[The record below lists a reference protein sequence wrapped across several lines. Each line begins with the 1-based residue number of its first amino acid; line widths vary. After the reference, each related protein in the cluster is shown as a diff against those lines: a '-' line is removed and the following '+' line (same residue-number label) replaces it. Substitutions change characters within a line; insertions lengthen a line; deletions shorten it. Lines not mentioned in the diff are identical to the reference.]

1 MLCWGGG
8 GNGVMVMSSKGS
20 LRMVGARTLR
30 GEIFQVRETLQKLEQ
45 GGMNVVWLGGP
56 TGDTTI
62 VELKTD
68 LLCKKILIKS

>member
-1 MLCWGGG
+1 
-8 GNGVMVMSSKGS
+8 MVMSSKGS

-30 GEIFQVRETLQKLEQ
+30 GEIFQVRETLQRPEQ
-45 GGMNVVWLGGP
+45 GGMIVVGLGIP
-56 TGDTTI
+56 SGDTTI

>member
-1 MLCWGGG
+1 
-8 GNGVMVMSSKGS
+8 MVMSSKGS

-56 TGDTTI
+56 TGTQP
-62 VELKTD
+62 L
-68 LLCKKILIKS
+68 

>member
-30 GEIFQVRETLQKLEQ
+30 GEIFQVRETLHRLEQ
-45 GGMNVVWLGGP
+45 GGMNVVGSMGP
-56 TGDTTI
+56 
-62 VELKTD
+62 
-68 LLCKKILIKS
+68 